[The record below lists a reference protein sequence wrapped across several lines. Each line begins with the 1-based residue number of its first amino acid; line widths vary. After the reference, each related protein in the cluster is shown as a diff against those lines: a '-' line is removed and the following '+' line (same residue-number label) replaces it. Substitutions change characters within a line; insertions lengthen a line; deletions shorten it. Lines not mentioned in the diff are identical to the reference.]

1 MSKVRITL
9 VKGIAKKSPAQQSA
23 TLSAFGFKRTY
34 QVLEKETNPA
44 INGMIAKV
52 KHLLKVETI

>member
-9 VKGIAKKSPAQQSA
+9 VKGVAKKTPVQRA
-23 TLSAFGFKRTY
+23 TLSALGFKRTY
-34 QVLEKETNPA
+34 QVIEKEINPA
-44 INGMIAKV
+44 INGMISKV

>member
-1 MSKVRITL
+1 MTKVRITL
-9 VKGIAKKSPAQQSA
+9 VKGVSKKTPVQRA
-23 TLSAFGFKRTY
+23 TLTALGFKKTY

-44 INGMIAKV
+44 VNGMIAKV

>member
-9 VKGIAKKSPAQQSA
+9 VKGIAKKSPAQRA
-23 TLSAFGFKRTY
+23 TLSALGFKRTY

>member
-9 VKGIAKKSPAQQSA
+9 VKGIAKKSPAQRA
-23 TLSAFGFKRTY
+23 TLSALGFKRTY
-34 QVLEKETNPA
+34 QVLEKDTNPA